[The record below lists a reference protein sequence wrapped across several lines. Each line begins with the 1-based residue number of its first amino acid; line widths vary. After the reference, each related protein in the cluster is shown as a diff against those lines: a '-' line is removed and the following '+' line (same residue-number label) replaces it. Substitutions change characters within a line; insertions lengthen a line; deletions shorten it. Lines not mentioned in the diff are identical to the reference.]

1 MAINRNQDISS
12 EISLVQQYIFGILTV
27 ILPISILPFPWDYSE
42 KGMAITVLFFTLFLL
57 GLEVFKV
64 VWTGKFATLR
74 KDIDFII
81 FSLLIALS
89 LSTIFAGDVNLS
101 LYGYNYRLGP
111 GLLCVTSIIIVTF
124 LVRSF
129 INDTKAFLRF
139 INMFLIG
146 SILTSII
153 SIITLFGGNFF
164 ELIPKISNLG
174 STGLPVMGSF
184 VVMVIYNIFSIF
196 LAYISLYIYEG
207 EQEGDLSWFA
217 IVNIL
222 VNLVSL
228 ALFSA
233 NITAFYIVLLL
244 FSVWFISL
252 MAIFLKDKKMKI
264 KDKISSLVLPFI
276 ILLLSLLMRIDA
288 IRNFVFSSTQ
298 ITSPLRLST
307 DFSWQIA
314 SQTLTATLKN
324 GIFGLGLDSFGVA
337 FTRFKSIDLM
347 NVDLLNG
354 ANEIFTFL
362 SNAGF
367 LWFMVWL
374 VLGWYVLK
382 DLIIDIKEY
391 TRDRNILI
399 LLDILQAFLYLTS
412 FLITYSVLVR
422 LLFFLSISLLIVAR
436 NIIDRENVNNLLLKI
451 WSVDAGPGKKDQNSL
466 TPILLTILV
475 VICVALGSLKIGSTL
490 VSSLYLLRAE
500 SYILNKTEDLDSS
513 ELNLQQKEEIV
524 NNLDRWYEK
533 ALKYDRRNPLTNRKF
548 SNISVDKLSILVDK
562 YEDMEDEEI
571 LNDVVTIRNQAFEYS
586 REAVNLSPSLYANYN
601 NRVDVYLAVINLG
614 YTEYIRDAISVINEA
629 ISKNPYDYENYYNK
643 GQLYYILQN
652 YDLALESSTQ
662 ALSIKGDYVPALILS
677 AGINGRQNKTQVQ
690 LSYLQAA
697 KTILE
702 ENDYQDTQLYKSLTQ
717 QIESIEAESIN
728 DNEDVPE
735 TEQ

>member
-1 MAINRNQDISS
+1 
-12 EISLVQQYIFGILTV
+12 
-27 ILPISILPFPWDYSE
+27 LPISILPFPWDYAE

-57 GLEVFKV
+57 GLEIFKV
-64 VWTGKFATLR
+64 VWTGKFSTLR

-81 FSLLIALS
+81 FSLLIALL
-89 LSTIFAGDVNLS
+89 LSTIFAADVNLS

-129 INDTKAFLRF
+129 INDSKAFLRF
-139 INMFLIG
+139 INIFLIG
-146 SILTSII
+146 SIITSII

-207 EQEGDLSWFA
+207 KQEQDLSWFA
-217 IVNIL
+217 IVTIL

-228 ALFSA
+228 VLFST
-233 NITAFYIVLLL
+233 NITAFYLVLLL
-244 FSVWFISL
+244 FAVWFISL

-264 KDKISSLVLPFI
+264 KDKVSSLVLPFI
-276 ILLLSLLMRIDA
+276 ILLLSLLMRVDA

-298 ITSPLRLST
+298 ITSPLRLSI

-314 SQTLTATLKN
+314 SQTLTETLKN

-337 FTRFKSIDLM
+337 FTRFKPIDLI

-354 ANEIFTFL
+354 TNEVFTFL

-374 VLGWYVLK
+374 VLGWYVFK
-382 DLIIDIKEY
+382 DLVRDIKEY
-391 TRDRNILI
+391 TSDRNILV
-399 LLDILQAFLYLTS
+399 LLDILQVFLYLAS
-412 FLITYSVLVR
+412 FLTTYSVLLR
-422 LLFFLSISLLIVAR
+422 FLFFLSISLLIVAR
-436 NIIDRENVNNLLLKI
+436 NIIDRESVNNLLLKI

-466 TPILLTILV
+466 TPVLLTILV

-500 SYILNKTEDLDSS
+500 SYILNKTEDLDSN

-524 NNLDRWYEK
+524 NNLDRWYGK

-571 LNDVVTIRNQAFEYS
+571 LNDVVSIRNQAFEYS
-586 REAVNLSPSLYANYN
+586 REAINLSPSIYANYN
-601 NRVDVYLAVINLG
+601 NRVDVYLAIINLG

-629 ISKNPYDYENYYNK
+629 INKNPYDYENYYNK

-677 AGINGRQNKTQVQ
+677 ASINGRQNKTQVQ

-717 QIESIEAESIN
+717 QMESIEAESTD